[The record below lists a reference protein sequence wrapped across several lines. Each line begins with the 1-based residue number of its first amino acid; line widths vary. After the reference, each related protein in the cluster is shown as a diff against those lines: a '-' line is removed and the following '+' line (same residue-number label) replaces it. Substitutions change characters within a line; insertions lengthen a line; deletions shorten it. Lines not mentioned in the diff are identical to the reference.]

1 MNSLLW
7 TSTAAF
13 AASLLLTA
21 VVRGLARRLGIV
33 DRPDGKRKLHARPV
47 PLWGGVAVY
56 AAAVLGLLAVRL
68 GAGGTPQF
76 IELSNAW
83 IIAAG
88 FVCFVG
94 SIDDRFNLPSR
105 IKLLLQIISV
115 LPIVALGYYVDRI
128 VAFGC
133 PIVLGWLG
141 IPLTILWL
149 VGCINALNLIDG
161 MDGLASIIGL
171 STAAMLGVIAA
182 SQQQDHVAA
191 MAIVLA
197 ASLAGFLVYNLPP
210 ASIFLGDSGS
220 MVIGLSVGLLGIQ
233 GSLKTSA
240 TLAITAPAVVMT
252 LPMFDIVAAIVRR
265 TLNGRP
271 FDMPDRQHIHHR
283 LLDRGWS
290 PWQVLCLLGALCL
303 TTGAAATA
311 ATIFRLDALA
321 WIAAMSLVVLMVRLR
336 LFGHDEFALA
346 KQVTVRSV
354 KSGIGAWGRL
364 ASRLRIRAPT
374 VSRASLTTLLD
385 HALERNPQAS
395 NLELW
400 DIMLRALR
408 TWDIRQVAFSSPL
421 RETPRRIRW
430 IDPRSPVGQR
440 CHWSLSVSLPDGDGA
455 ICELSAAAVKPVTG
469 EEELAALRSLL
480 TSFGAHFAA
489 HAEEFFGPAVTLE
502 EPTFVEPYSDPQRK
516 AA

>member
-1 MNSLLW
+1 MDIDGSLRGV
-7 TSTAAF
+7 
-13 AASLLLTA
+13 AASDGGGPC
-21 VVRGLARRLGIV
+21 VARRYDIV
-33 DRPDGKRKLHARPV
+33 DRPDGKRKLHGRPV
-47 PLWGGVAVY
+47 PLWGGMAVY
-56 AAAVLGLLAVRL
+56 AATVLGLLAVRL
-68 GAGGTPQF
+68 GVGGTTKF
-76 IELSNAW
+76 AELSNAW

-88 FVCFVG
+88 FVCLVG

-105 IKLLLQIISV
+105 IKLVLQIVSV
-115 LPIVALGYYVDRI
+115 LPIVMLGYYVDRI

-182 SQQQDHVAA
+182 SQGQDHVAA

-197 ASLAGFLVYNLPP
+197 ASLAGFLIYNLPP

-283 LLDRGWS
+283 LLDRGWN

-321 WIAAMSLVVLMVRLR
+321 WIAAMSLVVLMIRLR
-336 LFGHDEFALA
+336 LFGYDEFALA
-346 KQVTVRSV
+346 KGAIVRGM
-354 KSGIGAWGRL
+354 KSGIGIWGRFARWRRIP
-364 ASRLRIRAPT
+364 ASATGRP
-374 VSRASLTTLLD
+374 SLSGLVD
-385 HALERNPQAS
+385 QALERNPHAS

-400 DIMLRALR
+400 DILLRALHA
-408 TWDIRQVAFSSPL
+408 WNIRQVAFSSPL
-421 RETPRRIRW
+421 RNAPRRIRW
-430 IDPRSPVGQR
+430 IDPRAPVGQH
-440 CHWSLSVSLPDGDGA
+440 CHWSLSVSLPGGDGE
-455 ICELSAAAVKPVTG
+455 ICELSAVAVEPVTR
-469 EEELAALRSLL
+469 EEEIAALRSLL
-480 TSFGAHFAA
+480 TAFGARFAA
-489 HAEEFFGPAVTLE
+489 HAEEFFGPTVALE
-502 EPTFVEPYSDPQRK
+502 EPTIVEPYPDRRRK